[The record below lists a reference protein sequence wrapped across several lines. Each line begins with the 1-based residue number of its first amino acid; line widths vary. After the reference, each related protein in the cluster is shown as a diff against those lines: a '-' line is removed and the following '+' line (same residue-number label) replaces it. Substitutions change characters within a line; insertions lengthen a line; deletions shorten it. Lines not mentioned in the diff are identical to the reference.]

1 MELKEARRAEIMRT
15 QMLLASEDR
24 KKMIG
29 SAAEVLLEGKNN
41 LTGMY
46 TGRSAFY
53 APDGVDGMV
62 MVNSGQIHQAGD
74 RIRVRYIGEEIEG
87 E

>member
-1 MELKEARRAEIMRT
+1 
-15 QMLLASEDR
+15 
-24 KKMIG
+24 MIG

-62 MVNSGQIHQAGD
+62 MVKSGQIHQAGD
-74 RIRVRYIGEEIEG
+74 RIRVRYIRASGQNMIGEEIEG